1 MYNTIYAKISMD
13 GRGPTL
19 VIGNEIY
26 GAADLE
32 AEGFVRSYDR
42 RMKKN
47 RDSEEALPQIMF
59 NASNKTLSQ
68 LGIKMN
74 GRYTL
79 DTENKYRDDN
89 EHMVYPLQFQGSTIH
104 AGDKLRMSRPALTI
118 GATREDAEPWF
129 IKEAEIIKFPEPEE
143 KVVQMPNVSSYPDF
157 LTGVK
162 DLHNRKEK
170 GEISQDSHD
179 KLYQDLIHRFMKK
192 ESFETP
198 WFLREY
204 QTLDQA
210 KQEIIQQI
218 QSLDISNKD
227 TGKEAADM
235 IDNIYS
241 ILNKRNTIGRLQ
253 SVVDKALDQEYKD
266 SDLVEITKVIA
277 NAPLSFKDKQQFIKN
292 LEADKII
299 NHKLLLQPGDHSLDD
314 LVFGSSINFAVFN
327 HLLSYGRGKQR
338 KGAGEHALA
347 ICSKQITVQGAG
359 DINVSGTPV
368 ELKVGL
374 TKGSGRFGE
383 EAPTRQEMMAIIDT
397 IPEITQAV
405 QNYLK
410 QGNKVLNV
418 AVFTQLVNNLTLSPQ
433 KKREIGTKIF
443 GRLFGNYAKDIV
455 AAFSKLQADPNTVLQ
470 QYIKANFDWY
480 KGTKQGGEWQVLVS
494 MNIVKRKFVVITDG
508 QQAIDGTVSLM
519 KNTPYI
525 IPSQPTDALFQANPR

>member
-1 MYNTIYAKISMD
+1 MKPWFLKE
-13 GRGPTL
+13 GE
-19 VIGNEIY
+19 VIN
-26 GAADLE
+26 
-32 AEGFVRSYDR
+32 FP
-42 RMKKN
+42 K
-47 RDSEEALPQIMF
+47 
-59 NASNKTLSQ
+59 
-68 LGIKMN
+68 
-74 GRYTL
+74 
-79 DTENKYRDDN
+79 RDDK
-89 EHMVYPLQFQGSTIH
+89 VI
-104 AGDKLRMSRPALTI
+104 KLPSVDHYDSFFA
-118 GATREDAEPWF
+118 
-129 IKEAEIIKFPEPEE
+129 
-143 KVVQMPNVSSYPDF
+143 
-157 LTGVK
+157 GVK
-162 DLHNRKEK
+162 DLQRQLEK
-170 GEISQDSHD
+170 GDITKTVYD
-179 KLYQDLIHRFMKK
+179 KLYQDLIHKFAKK
-192 ESFETP
+192 ESVETP

-218 QSLDISNKD
+218 QTLDISNKE

-235 IDNIYS
+235 IDKIYS
-241 ILNKRNTIGRLQ
+241 ILNKRNTVGRLQ
-253 SVVDKALDQEYKD
+253 SVVDKVLDKEYKE

-292 LEADKII
+292 LEADKVID
-299 NHKLLLQPGDHSLDD
+299 HKLLLQPGDHSLDD
-314 LVFGSSINFAVFN
+314 LVFGSSINFAVFD

-383 EAPTRQEMMAIIDT
+383 EAPTRQEMLAIIDT

-405 QNYLK
+405 QNYLT
-410 QGNKVLNV
+410 QGSKVLNV

-455 AAFSKLQADPNTVLQ
+455 AAFSKLQADPNIVLQ

-494 MNIVKRKFVVITDG
+494 MNIAKRKFVVITDG
-508 QQAIDGTVSLM
+508 QQVIDGTVSLM

-525 IPSQPTDALFQANPR
+525 IPSQPTDALFQANPK